1 MVHAPPANKNSC
13 KFEEFP
19 INQILDEPGMAK
31 LIKYITPITEL
42 TKKYTYTQAGNS
54 RVNTFISALS
64 PFLESINSQL
74 ILLNTPQII
83 RLYQHNGAFTYKTI
97 DRPPIIPLL
106 ESNTTTTPKNTT
118 NIIPDIYEKITVA
131 LFFTLVIAFMAWTM
145 EGITVKEVEKTPLPE
160 EMRPSISIYTT
171 FDLYWNSTITS
182 VAKMN
187 TPPIDL
193 SNCSKINILRTNVIN
208 KVSQLAGNI
217 NNNGK
222 NKIINKLTTRF
233 KSGNTLQHML
243 TLLFNYACIR
253 QGFNID
259 GVVRGGGGKKHKTH
273 RRTKLIKKSHRRSNR
288 RSNRRKKSHRK
299 INLIKKRIR

>member
-1 MVHAPPANKNSC
+1 MAHAPPANQNPC

-145 EGITVKEVEKTPLPE
+145 EGITMNEVGKTPLPE
-160 EMRPSISIYTT
+160 ESRPPMSIYMI

-182 VAKMN
+182 VAEMN

-193 SNCSKINILRTNVIN
+193 SNCSEINILRTNVRN
-208 KVSQLAGNI
+208 KVSQLAVDLS
-217 NNNGK
+217 NNEGE
-222 NKIINKLTTRF
+222 KIIKKLTSRF
-233 KSGNTLQHML
+233 ANGPHTLQPML
-243 TLLFNYACIR
+243 TFLFNKACIA

-259 GVVRGGGGKKHKTH
+259 GVVRGGGGKKHKTPRTTKLKKKSH
-273 RRTKLIKKSHRRSNR
+273 RRTKLKKKSHRRTKLKN
-288 RSNRRKKSHRK
+288 K
-299 INLIKKRIR
+299 